1 MFIIRQILP
10 MPKAPSPSP
19 RRRTQAERTAE
30 TRSKLI
36 EATIECL
43 IERGYAGTTTLAICE
58 VAGVS
63 HGSLLHHFGKREV
76 MLGAAL
82 DAVYTRLRGRVV
94 SQIEALP
101 QGAARVEAMVDLMW
115 TGFGDR
121 EFKAVLELWVAAA
134 NQPNVSWAVLPEA
147 RAFDEAITPLV
158 EQLFPELAER
168 LPDFEVYVNLLF
180 QTLQG
185 MGLAQATL
193 PPTSEGGPD
202 LHAQIR
208 ALLTRLLLRAYHE
221 ADPNDGEGSR

>member
-1 MFIIRQILP
+1 
-10 MPKAPSPSP
+10 MPKLSSSHPP

-43 IERGYAGTTTLAICE
+43 IERGYGGTTTLAICE

-63 HGSLLHHFGKREV
+63 HGSLLHHFGRREV

-82 DAVYTRLRGRVV
+82 EVVYARLRSKVV

-101 QGAARVEAMVDLMW
+101 EGEARVEAVVDLMW
-115 TGFGDR
+115 TGFGAR

-134 NQPNVSWAVLPEA
+134 NQPDVSWAVRPEA

-158 EQLFPELAER
+158 EQLLPDLAER

-180 QTLQG
+180 QALQG

-193 PPTSEGGPD
+193 PQTSESGPD
-202 LHAQIR
+202 PHAQIR
-208 ALLTRLLLRAYHE
+208 ALLTRILVRAYTE
-221 ADPNDGEGSR
+221 AGPPDHQGPR

>member
-1 MFIIRQILP
+1 
-10 MPKAPSPSP
+10 MPEPPPPPP

-43 IERGYAGTTTLAICE
+43 IERGYGGTTTLAICE

-76 MLGAAL
+76 VLGAAL
-82 DAVYTRLRGRVV
+82 EAVYARLRGKVV
-94 SQIEALP
+94 SAIEALP
-101 QGAARVEAMVDLMW
+101 EGETRVEALVDLMW

-134 NQPNVSWAVLPEA
+134 NQPDVSWAVLPEA
-147 RAFDEAITPLV
+147 RAFDAAIAPLA

-168 LPDFEVYVNLLF
+168 LPDFEVWVNLLF

-185 MGLAQATL
+185 MGLATATL
-193 PPTSEGGPD
+193 PQTSEGGPD

-208 ALLTRLLLRAYHE
+208 ALLTRLLVRAYTE
-221 ADPNDGEGSR
+221 AGPSGREGSR

>member
-1 MFIIRQILP
+1 MFMKGEILP
-10 MPKAPSPSP
+10 MPKTPSPAP

-43 IERGYAGTTTLAICE
+43 IRLGYAGTTTLAICD

-63 HGSLLHHFGKREV
+63 HGSLLHHFGKREA

-82 DAVYTRLRGRVV
+82 EAVYERLRGRAV
-94 SQIEALP
+94 SKIEALP
-101 QGAARVEAMVDLMW
+101 EGEARVEALVDLMW
-115 TGFGDR
+115 TSFGDR

-134 NQPNVSWAVLPEA
+134 NQADVTWAVLPEA
-147 RAFDEAITPLV
+147 RAFDESITPLA
-158 EQLFPELAER
+158 EQLFPDLAER
-168 LPDFEVYVNLLF
+168 LPDFEVYVNLIF
-180 QTLQG
+180 QALQG

-193 PPTSEGGPD
+193 PPTSDAGPE

-208 ALLTRLLLRAYHE
+208 ALLTRLLVRAYNE
-221 ADPNDGEGSR
+221 ADPVDHEGTE

>member
-1 MFIIRQILP
+1 
-10 MPKAPSPSP
+10 MPKNSSPP
-19 RRRTQAERTAE
+19 PIRRRTQAERTAG

-58 VAGVS
+58 KAGVS

-76 MLGAAL
+76 MLRAAL
-82 DAVYTRLRGRVV
+82 EAVYARLRGKVV
-94 SQIEALP
+94 SQIEALAE
-101 QGAARVEAMVDLMW
+101 GEARVEAMVELMW

-134 NQPNVSWAVLPEA
+134 NQPNVSWAVVPEA
-147 RAFDEAITPLV
+147 RAFDEGITPLV

-168 LPDFEVYVNLLF
+168 LPDFEVYVTLLF
-180 QTLQG
+180 QALQG

-193 PPTSEGGPD
+193 PQTSEGGAD
-202 LHAQIR
+202 LHAQVR
-208 ALLTRLLLRAYHE
+208 ALLTRILVRAYAE
-221 ADPNDGEGSR
+221 AGPADREGSR